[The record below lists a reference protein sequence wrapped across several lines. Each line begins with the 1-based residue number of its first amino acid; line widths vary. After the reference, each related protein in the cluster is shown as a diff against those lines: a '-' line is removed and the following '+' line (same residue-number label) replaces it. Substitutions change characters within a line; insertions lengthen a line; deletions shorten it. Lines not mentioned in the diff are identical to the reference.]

1 MNLKRRLFQIPDADL
16 IQAGEVMELKLPDD
30 LAAFTAF
37 DSTITANYP
46 AEIRQLLNEVRSY
59 KPDYLVRKDQEN
71 LGAAFD
77 AAYEHCLDEYRTILF
92 FVKKAYKDNPSM
104 QKSFGV
110 GVITKTKRMQAGF
123 IRFMEQLCDTLTA
136 NKNDLVAVG
145 CSQAVVDGF
154 AGVVDAL
161 RQADNLHEGA
171 KKDRRVT
178 TEARTAALNSLAGKL
193 VAIEKAAK
201 VIFKTDEAKKQK
213 YMLPKPSVKD
223 ELPESEAPAAS
234 SPQQ

>member
-1 MNLKRRLFQIPDADL
+1 
-16 IQAGEVMELKLPDD
+16 
-30 LAAFTAF
+30 
-37 DSTITANYP
+37 
-46 AEIRQLLNEVRSY
+46 
-59 KPDYLVRKDQEN
+59 
-71 LGAAFD
+71 
-77 AAYEHCLDEYRTILF
+77 
-92 FVKKAYKDNPSM
+92 
-104 QKSFGV
+104 
-110 GVITKTKRMQAGF
+110 MQAGF
-123 IRFMEQLCDTLTA
+123 IRFMEQLCDILAA

-223 ELPESEAPAAS
+223 ELPQPEAPAAS